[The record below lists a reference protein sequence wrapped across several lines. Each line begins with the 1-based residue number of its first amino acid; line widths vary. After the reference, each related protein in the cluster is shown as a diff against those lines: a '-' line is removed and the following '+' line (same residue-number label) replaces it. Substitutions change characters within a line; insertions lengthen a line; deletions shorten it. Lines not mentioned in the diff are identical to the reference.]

1 MNDIYIVL
9 NSVDFFIVSLFLVRL
24 SNLFLC
30 LRRYT
35 NLPRDI
41 SAELPVLYIYP
52 IFLSLSLGRWSPSSL
67 TIILFPLIGAQAW
80 APHSPNILLFSSAT
94 LPIVRHP
101 LPHSHRGA
109 TTHSIPPSRLLL
121 LLVHCLYTSQIETLT
136 HESGDD
142 STDQHKLQFKS
153 LHESSTFWSWDRLS
167 FHFSLARRL
176 LYRVE
181 GP

>member
-1 MNDIYIVL
+1 MLISLLSLYFLLGYPIYFFVWEGIPICLEIFLLNYRFYIYI
-9 NSVDFFIVSLFLVRL
+9 S
-24 SNLFLC
+24 
-30 LRRYT
+30 Y
-35 NLPRDI
+35 I
-41 SAELPVLYIYP
+41 S
-52 IFLSLSLGRWSPSSL
+52 LSLSRPLIPSSL